1 MQLLSEENKS
11 FQQTNKGHVKQVEWP
26 GLSRESGL
34 CVPGTAAYPAS
45 TATAGLERPVW
56 PGLLVQKVPCRLIFS
71 CGCRNME
78 ALFNIF
84 LSRCPENPLQATKL
98 PQLIFKII

>member
-1 MQLLSEENKS
+1 MQLLPEENKS
-11 FQQTNKGHVKQVEWP
+11 FQQTNRGQVEQVEWP

-34 CVPGTAAYPAS
+34 YVPGTAAYPAS

-56 PGLLVQKVPCRLIFS
+56 PGLLVQNIPCRLISS

-84 LSRCPENPLQATKL
+84 LTCPEKPSASY
-98 PQLIFKII
+98 